1 MSYAEE
7 FTIINQIILLGY
19 LGAFV
24 GLLIMLATF
33 APPAPRERSEHGM
46 EEQDDGLR

>member
-33 APPAPRERSEHGM
+33 APPSPRERSEHGTDGK
-46 EEQDDGLR
+46 EEAR